1 MPRERPLLYNTN
13 GLAHHR
19 LADAIDLAAD
29 HGFDGIAL
37 TPDVQHLD
45 PATATPSDVDAV
57 AAHLA
62 RRGLVCS
69 IQTGARYVL
78 DPRRKHAPNLMD
90 PDPAARA
97 VRRDFYRRCA
107 AIGRDLGASV
117 LSFWSGAASAPV
129 ERDAGLDRLAAEC
142 EGVAADCAAA
152 RLAAALEPEPG
163 MFVATVAEFAA
174 LRGRVE
180 HPAFGLALD
189 LGHVHCQ
196 REGSLDAILREH
208 RDHLF
213 DVQVEDMREGVHE
226 HLPFGEGTLD
236 LSGVPSVLREIGF
249 QGPVSVELSRDS
261 HRAHAVLPA
270 AARHLRALGF

>member
-1 MPRERPLLYNTN
+1 MSRERPLLYNTN

-19 LADAIDLAAD
+19 LADAIDLVAD

-37 TPDVQHLD
+37 TPDVAHLD
-45 PATATPSDVDAV
+45 PFRAAASEVAAV

-62 RRGLVCS
+62 RRGLSCS

-78 DPRRKHAPNLMD
+78 DPRRKHHPNLMD

-97 VRRDFYRRCA
+97 ARRDFYRRCA
-107 AIGRDLGASV
+107 ATGRDLGATV
-117 LSFWSGAASAPV
+117 LSFWSGAAPADLGR
-129 ERDAGLDRLAAEC
+129 EAGLARLAAEC
-142 EGVAADCAAA
+142 EGTAADCAAA
-152 RLAAALEPEPG
+152 GLRAALEPEPG
-163 MFVATVAEFAA
+163 MFVATVAEFDA
-174 LRGRVE
+174 LRSRVR
-180 HPAFGLALD
+180 HPGFGLALD

-196 REGSLDAILREH
+196 REGSPAAILREH
-208 RDHLF
+208 RDHLL

-236 LSGVPSVLREIGF
+236 LSGVPAVLAEIGF
-249 QGPVSVELSRDS
+249 RGPVSVELSRDS

-270 AARHLRALGF
+270 AGTHLRRLGF